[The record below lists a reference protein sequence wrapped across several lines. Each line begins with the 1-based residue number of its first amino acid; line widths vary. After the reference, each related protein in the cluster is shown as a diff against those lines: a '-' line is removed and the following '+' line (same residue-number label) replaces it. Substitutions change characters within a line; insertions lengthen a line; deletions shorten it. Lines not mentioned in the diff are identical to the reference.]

1 MFRKQEPKEAM
12 KAQQRELRKTN
23 RELERDRGGLERQ
36 ERQLEAEIKKAAKR
50 GDRQAAAVYA
60 KQLVRM
66 RQQKA
71 KSMGLSSTI
80 TSTGHRM
87 QVMQSQAKMAGV
99 MGSTAKTMAAVNKQ
113 LKVEDIQKTM
123 MNFEKESSK
132 MDTAGELMDDTM
144 ESLFDDDEAEEDA
157 VISQVSIYSGE

>member
-1 MFRKQEPKEAM
+1 M

-87 QVMQSQAKMAGV
+87 QVCPITQSV
-99 MGSTAKTMAAVNKQ
+99 VR
-113 LKVEDIQKTM
+113 
-123 MNFEKESSK
+123 FEN
-132 MDTAGELMDDTM
+132 
-144 ESLFDDDEAEEDA
+144 
-157 VISQVSIYSGE
+157 